1 MEFFRALAYS
11 AGDGSGLS
19 VHFKPYNKHR
29 CGFQRFKHMSRIT
42 VRQAVFS
49 DVGELSGLFDLYRIF
64 QGKESNIEAARSF
77 LQARFDHGESV
88 VFMAH
93 EGSAPL
99 GFAQLYPSYSSTALA
114 RVFILNDLFVH
125 ETGRRKGAA
134 SKLLAALEGYALAH
148 GAARVTL
155 NVAMENKPGRELYE
169 SHGWSKDEQFVMYH
183 SYPGRPT
190 LNACAS
196 QRIP

>member
-1 MEFFRALAYS
+1 MNFFRMLAYS
-11 AGDGSGLS
+11 ASDGSAPS
-19 VHFKPYNKHR
+19 VNFKSHNKHR
-29 CGFQRFKHMSRIT
+29 SDSQRVEYMSSIT

-49 DVGELSGLFDLYRIF
+49 DVGELSGLFDLYRVF

-99 GFAQLYPSYSSTALA
+99 GFAQIYPSYSSTALA

-125 ETGRRKGAA
+125 ENGRRKGVA
-134 SKLLAALEGYALAH
+134 SKLLAALEGYAWAH

-155 NVAMENKPGRELYE
+155 NVAIDNRPGRELYE
-169 SHGWSKDEQFVMYH
+169 AQGWRKDEQFFMYH
-183 SYPGRPT
+183 SYPGRH
-190 LNACAS
+190 
-196 QRIP
+196 